1 MKLAIEV
8 HFTEVCLK
16 CACQTHRAL
25 TVILFALLTLTALA
39 GAQTWTNLTNSPPNS
54 VGSPL
59 LLTDGTVI
67 LQEIHTDGSGTG
79 VWYRLTPDN
88 TGSYVNGT
96 WSQIASMPAGYDPEY
111 YASAVL
117 PDGRAIVEGGEYNG
131 SSQDWTTLGAIYNPA
146 TNSWTSVA
154 PPSGWST
161 IGDAPS
167 VVLPNGTFMLG
178 NCCGTQAALLNA
190 NNLTWTSTGTGKV
203 DSNNEEGW
211 TLLPN
216 NDVLT
221 VDSADAPHSELYNP
235 TTQQW
240 TSAGNTPVSLVA
252 LCELGPAVLRPD
264 GTVIAFGAD
273 GSNAI
278 YNSTTGTWSTAPSF
292 PSGSGMAVADG
303 PAALLPDGNVLVHAS
318 GEPTGTCTAPHYATG
333 SNIYEFNGSSFTE
346 VGTFDTWSYAGRM
359 LVLPTGQ
366 ILWTNSRIGYAPN
379 VQIYTPSGTY
389 QSAWQPAITSVANIL
404 TVGSTNNV
412 IEGTQF
418 NGLSQGAM
426 YGDDQQMATN
436 YPLVRIENTNSGHV
450 LYAKTHNHST
460 MAVATGS
467 AVVSTQFDVPS
478 SIEAG
483 PSTLVV
489 VANGIPS
496 NPASI
501 TITTNPNGA
510 TGSVAISGGER
521 TGQFCYYEGCF
532 EMWDCGTVSLTVN
545 GHTDSAEYGL
555 DSRGQPACDQ
565 SFSDPSYDNAGTVAV
580 RLVAAINADSSSP
593 VTANASGGTVNLT
606 TKASGPGSDYS
617 FSTSSVTAGPPSV
630 FPSGSTSFPM
640 SPASGKLTGGK

>member
-1 MKLAIEV
+1 MK
-8 HFTEVCLK
+8 
-16 CACQTHRAL
+16 THR
-25 TVILFALLTLTALA
+25 ILAVGLVVLGLCGFSVPTS
-39 GAQTWTNLTNSPPNS
+39 AQTWSNLNSPPPNY

-67 LQEIHTDGSGTG
+67 FQEIHSNGNGTG
-79 VWYRLTPDN
+79 IWYKLSPDS
-88 TGSYVNGT
+88 TGSYINGFWT
-96 WSQIASMPAGYDPEY
+96 QLNSMPAGYAPEY

-117 PDGRAIVEGGEYNG
+117 PDGRVIVEGGEYNG

-146 TNSWTSVA
+146 TNVWTSVA
-154 PPSGWST
+154 PPSGWT
-161 IGDAPS
+161 TVGDAPS
-167 VVLPNGTFMLG
+167 VVLATGTFMLG

-190 NNLTWTSTGTGKV
+190 SNLTWTSTGTGKA

-216 NDVLT
+216 GDVLT
-221 VDSADAPHSELYNP
+221 VDSSDISHSELYNP
-235 TTQQW
+235 STQQW

-278 YNSTTGTWSTAPSF
+278 YNSTTGVWSTAPSF

-303 PAALLPDGNVLVHAS
+303 PAALLPDGNVLVHSS

-389 QSAWQPAITSVANIL
+389 KSAWQPTVTSVASTL
-404 TVGSTNNV
+404 TLGTTNNV
-412 IEGTQF
+412 IKGTQF

-436 YPLVRIENTNSGHV
+436 YPLVRIKNNASGQV
-450 LYAKTHNHST
+450 VYCKTHTHST
-460 MAVATGS
+460 MGVATGS
-467 AVVSTQFDVPS
+467 TVVSTQFDIPS
-478 SIEAG
+478 TIQAG
-483 PSTLVV
+483 ASTLVV

-496 NPASI
+496 NPVNVTIAGAGVSCTPSTSCTSGGFNLDASI
-501 TITTNPNGA
+501 T
-510 TGSVAISGGER
+510 
-521 TGQFCYYEGCF
+521 
-532 EMWDCGTVSLTVN
+532 LTCNASSYIAVTAAACIN
-545 GHTDSAEYGL
+545 
-555 DSRGQPACDQ
+555 GQPCVNSSA
-565 SFSDPSYDNAGTVAV
+565 SGTT
-580 RLVAAINADSSSP
+580 SSIS
-593 VTANASGGTVNLT
+593 TSANAQGPYEEVGGSCNFTWTYNGQT
-606 TKASGPGSDYS
+606 YRPIKPIR
-617 FSTSSVTAGPPSV
+617 
-630 FPSGSTSFPM
+630 
-640 SPASGKLTGGK
+640 